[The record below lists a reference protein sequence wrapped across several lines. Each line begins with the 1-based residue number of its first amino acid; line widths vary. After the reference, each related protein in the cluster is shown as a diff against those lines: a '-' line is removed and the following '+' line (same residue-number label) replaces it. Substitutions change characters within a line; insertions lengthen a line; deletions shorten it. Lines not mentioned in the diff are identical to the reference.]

1 MLTVGSCFAENIA
14 DKMRGSLWD
23 ACNPLGTLF
32 NPLSIARVVSLALGK
47 DADKSGKMM
56 FKSDGMWHSWLFGTK
71 FSSLSEENLNKEIE
85 NALNRFRVYLAK
97 SKALIVTFGTANCYF
112 LKNSGNEV
120 VANCHKMPSDSFVR
134 RRLSV
139 EDIAGNW
146 KVLCETIHS
155 EYPELEII
163 FTVSPVRHLKDGFT
177 ENARSKATLMLA
189 VEEICRDKDYCHY
202 FPAYELITDDLR
214 DYRFYAEDLVHPSEE
229 GVQYIWEKF
238 QETYLDDNG
247 KSLLKQ
253 GGELNLRC
261 RHRFLMPD
269 APSSIEFR
277 HKTEI
282 LVSEFIK
289 QYPEMINP
297 VK

>member
-1 MLTVGSCFAENIA
+1 M
-14 DKMRGSLWD
+14 
-23 ACNPLGTLF
+23 
-32 NPLSIARVVSLALGK
+32 
-47 DADKSGKMM
+47 
-56 FKSDGMWHSWLFGTK
+56 
-71 FSSLSEENLNKEIE
+71 
-85 NALNRFRVYLAK
+85 
-97 SKALIVTFGTANCYF
+97 
-112 LKNSGNEV
+112 
-120 VANCHKMPSDSFVR
+120 
-134 RRLSV
+134 
-139 EDIAGNW
+139 
-146 KVLCETIHS
+146 
-155 EYPELEII
+155 
-163 FTVSPVRHLKDGFT
+163 
-177 ENARSKATLMLA
+177 
-189 VEEICRDKDYCHY
+189 
-202 FPAYELITDDLR
+202 ITDDLR